1 TANDSSGICVAYRSI
16 GTTHYFSGAYP
27 AALEALH
34 KAVDLLEGSKL
45 YQDQIINLD
54 YLGDVYLSIEDYG
67 NAGLYWQKAADLWQE
82 ANPDKDNPDLLFKV
96 GRVRLLQG
104 NSEEALNLMIRA
116 EALKLE
122 QGQFVSGD
130 WYRYLGQAHQDL
142 KQFEEAIGNYQRA
155 IELAPIT
162 SQLFTTAQCL
172 LGLGQVSEEQ
182 QQFTQ
187 AKSYYLQAEQ
197 VPLEND
203 INDVDMKVAA
213 GLYRMYKR
221 EGNSAEA
228 LRFLERS
235 KMIQDSLFNRNS
247 VQAIGR
253 LQAMNEFEQEKQE
266 LAFTQARESE
276 RQTNIRRLLWGALA
290 LAGVLLFIGALY
302 FRNKQ
307 KANKQLSK
315 LNTEIQQQKE
325 KLEELDESK
334 SRFFTNISHEFRT
347 PLTIIRG
354 MVDKVREKPEVHLEK
369 GTRMIRRN
377 TLSLLDLV
385 NQILDLRKLEA
396 KELQLNLKQGE
407 VISYLKYITESY
419 HSYAEQKGLLLHFEA
434 EVPELTMDYDA
445 DKLLRIVSNL
455 LSNAVKFTSSGG
467 RIDLRVQESKLGQKN
482 ALCLEVSDSG
492 IGIDHANLPYIF
504 DRFYQEDDSITR
516 QQEGTGIGLAL
527 TRELVQLMKGTIQVS
542 SIPNEGTTFT
552 VLLPIAREADQ
563 QHRAIS
569 DTIPELIS
577 SDPENDSTLTPEIF
591 LSSVDGSER
600 PKLLIVDDNADVQQ
614 YLAVVLADYYDI
626 DVADNGA
633 SGIEKAVETIPDLI
647 ISDIMMPEVD
657 GYELTKTLKQDE
669 RTSHIPI
676 ILLTAKSDTDSKISG
691 LEKGADAYL
700 AKPFEER
707 ELFVRIDNMLALRRK
722 LQERYANISPTDSE
736 PTPVIEDAFLQK
748 LYTFVEEHLSEA
760 DLNMDRLSKGLG
772 MSRTQV
778 FRKLKALTGQSPTLL
793 IRMIRLKKGKQ
804 LLSTTDLTISEVAYE
819 VGFTSLSYFSTAFL
833 EEFGVR
839 PSAVRE
845 N

>member
-1 TANDSSGICVAYRSI
+1 
-16 GTTHYFSGAYP
+16 
-27 AALEALH
+27 
-34 KAVDLLEGSKL
+34 
-45 YQDQIINLD
+45 
-54 YLGDVYLSIEDYG
+54 
-67 NAGLYWQKAADLWQE
+67 
-82 ANPDKDNPDLLFKV
+82 
-96 GRVRLLQG
+96 
-104 NSEEALNLMIRA
+104 
-116 EALKLE
+116 
-122 QGQFVSGD
+122 
-130 WYRYLGQAHQDL
+130 
-142 KQFEEAIGNYQRA
+142 
-155 IELAPIT
+155 
-162 SQLFTTAQCL
+162 
-172 LGLGQVSEEQ
+172 
-182 QQFTQ
+182 
-187 AKSYYLQAEQ
+187 
-197 VPLEND
+197 
-203 INDVDMKVAA
+203 
-213 GLYRMYKR
+213 
-221 EGNSAEA
+221 
-228 LRFLERS
+228 
-235 KMIQDSLFNRNS
+235 
-247 VQAIGR
+247 
-253 LQAMNEFEQEKQE
+253 
-266 LAFTQARESE
+266 
-276 RQTNIRRLLWGALA
+276 
-290 LAGVLLFIGALY
+290 
-302 FRNKQ
+302 
-307 KANKQLSK
+307 
-315 LNTEIQQQKE
+315 
-325 KLEELDESK
+325 
-334 SRFFTNISHEFRT
+334 
-347 PLTIIRG
+347 
-354 MVDKVREKPEVHLEK
+354 
-369 GTRMIRRN
+369 
-377 TLSLLDLV
+377 
-385 NQILDLRKLEA
+385 
-396 KELQLNLKQGE
+396 
-407 VISYLKYITESY
+407 ISYLKYITESY

-482 ALCLEVSDSG
+482 ALSLEVSDSG
-492 IGIDHANLPYIF
+492 IGIEHANLPYIF

-563 QHRAIS
+563 QHRTIS

-577 SDPENDSTLTPEIF
+577 SDPENDSNLTPEIF

-707 ELFVRIDNMLALRRK
+707 ELFVRIENMLALRRK
-722 LQERYANISPTDSE
+722 LQERYANIAPTDSE